1 MIDANEAWSPKQTL
15 QNIAAMRR
23 AGHPIYWMEDPIL
36 RSDFEGLAM
45 LRSPLGDT
53 QLNSGEYL
61 DVSGKRALIQSG
73 GAAMLYVHGHVTDV
87 IRIGWLGADMGVAVT
102 MGNSLPEAGVHMVLA
117 LHEAASSDAHTSG
130 LQAQ

>member
-45 LRSPLGDT
+45 LRAALGDT
-53 QLNSGEYL
+53 QLNSGESL
-61 DVSGKRALIQSG
+61 DVSGKRALIQAG
-73 GAAMLYVHGHVTDV
+73 GAAMLNVHGHVTDV
-87 IRIGWLGADMGVAVT
+87 MRLGWLAADMGVEVT
-102 MGNSLPEAGVHMVLA
+102 IGNSFLEGGANMALSLPAVPWGE
-117 LHEAASSDAHTSG
+117 SSFPKIVR
-130 LQAQ
+130 

>member
-45 LRSPLGDT
+45 LRAALGDT
-53 QLNSGEYL
+53 QLNSSEYL
-61 DVSGKRALIQSG
+61 DVSGKRALIQAG
-73 GAAMLYVHGHVTDV
+73 GADMLNVHGHVTDV
-87 IRIGWLGADMGVAVT
+87 MRIGWLAADLGGEVT
-102 MGNSLPEAGVHMVLA
+102 MGNRDRQSKRLN
-117 LHEAASSDAHTSG
+117 SSQQCAT
-130 LQAQ
+130 